1 MKKSL
6 NKFTEDFIVSQRGQ
20 WDYPGLPTAV
30 PTPSGKI
37 TTKGVKDDLIGIDNL
52 GNSQYMTPNNEYQF
66 EGDMVYEIPQAKK
79 GGSKKPSKKLSRS
92 LMAKNILFT
101 KNQLF
106 KKAKSVKNKIFDPN
120 SPYFKEGG
128 AFEIEL
134 DDAEIDQYRRGGY
147 IVEELDTYDD
157 GGEPCP
163 QGFDRDPVTGECV
176 STMGQ
181 TERVQRIQEVS
192 TNQYSP
198 YISKYEESNPRD
210 AYVYQKKADYLRKN
224 KGLNKMAGLSQDNF
238 NTDVEGN
245 YNKNWEYDRNSE
257 VIKQFAKDHGINPKN
272 HVELVEKMAD
282 KGNVSY
288 DMIANSKYGSKL
300 QPSLWARSLA
310 GAQELGNFVV
320 KQLPGEQGDV
330 FNKQTAGLTKKEWE
344 DIHNS
349 KFGALETLSATDIPG
364 AVIGNALSDLSTA
377 TGGNYQESPGLLSG
391 ELKSNVDLTKA
402 ALLNPFLYA
411 GIGQGLASAPKIAE
425 GVANLYSK
433 GLTGGKNLATKG
445 KTMYTDIAEGGN
457 MFDYAWKSPAA
468 RFDKDAVEFITD
480 AGHGVIEMPESTA
493 LFNKLKTNPNL
504 TAEELATIKDYE
516 ATSISYRSGPNKE
529 KLDAIIKKSGLT
541 LDEPTVMSRRIHTT
555 STDNFDPV
563 NGIFN
568 TKRPTSW
575 SAGRDG
581 LGNRMYSG
589 SADRMVMKLQPG
601 EYNMLKN
608 PYLENSP
615 ETLDA
620 LTKMYEPMGSLEHR
634 MQFVT
639 GKPRIAER
647 EILLGSGADLKQ
659 IGKVKNNFGGFDYI
673 MKNLNKKQYGGT
685 IAGTEGL
692 TDNFSQR
699 LSQFILD
706 ARTQGID
713 LNVSSGYRSYEKQKK
728 LWEQAL
734 KKYGSP
740 EKARKW
746 VAPPGSSNHNRGTAV
761 DLSSSGLFLGKD
773 KNVKATEWAHANA
786 EKYGL
791 NFRMGHEPWHI
802 EPLEKGNSKDNGK
815 TADDHDHSSEFGND
829 EATKKEKLDLAIK
842 NKDLEFENKKLL
854 LAEQEK
860 IKNDDNYSN
869 WTPRKKIED
878 TDPTKA
884 LLENYSK
891 IINPSLQNIN
901 DIYTSNLQG
910 QMKRGGIIMNL
921 DDDEIETYKKNGYV
935 VENYNENN
943 FEDGGTVSKTWELI
957 TGTPWADAKN
967 KGYTTGSYDDNIA
980 LLKKLNS
987 GELNVPKNLSEKVS
1001 TTDPLPIKFKPANP
1015 TLIKNIKTASSFND
1029 AFAIA
1034 RKSLGANHIFEYDG
1048 RKYGTNLKGE
1058 TFNPSAEVLA
1068 ASGMNTPTV
1077 KTRLKKE
1084 NESLISPYLSKRTV
1098 KLQPDPYE
1106 DWEETKK
1113 KNAELNKKNNAD
1125 KILSYKKKNTG
1136 DRNFVIVDKQKGL
1149 LHIYDSKGTQL
1160 YSSAV
1165 DLGAKNSDAQT
1176 VTKYKDLNN
1185 DGKISGSE
1193 INKHN
1198 VDWTGGN
1205 FSTGAGKFYISN
1217 IDKKGHEGLPI
1228 LNMMNER
1235 QYDNYLK
1242 TGKVENVSTSFHK
1255 GYVKDD
1261 KSRVSNG
1268 CVRCNKTTL
1277 DNLTKYLE
1285 NASEVYILPEDEGNK
1300 FVYENGKLNFKTAH
1314 KSEFYTYKDNNNIY
1328 QKKGK
1333 DWYIA
1338 NKPGDKLTK
1347 INTASRIT
1355 ELNKN
1360 ATNAQY
1366 DYYVDA
1372 NDNVQKGQGINRT
1385 QNTLQYY
1392 PIKIKLNEEEF
1403 RKNKF
1408 TYLDLDDES
1417 ELKNVKSYVKALEE
1431 NKQKIMKLA
1440 KINGDVYNEVAKV
1453 SFGILGNESN
1463 FADTHDADG
1472 NLFRAINK
1480 YFNPK
1485 GASPDYYSKYYYYG
1499 AREDY
1504 RSAGLT
1510 QLRWSH
1516 LNADEKEIL
1525 KKLNINSNKD
1535 FLEPTKAAIGTT
1547 AILAIRY
1554 NQQLDAN
1561 EKKNILNNL
1570 PKTWGGSSSDNYK
1583 TYTNNVIKNS
1593 KYLNIV
1599 QSSQPN
1605 SFPKTKYS
1613 NPTTINVNK
1622 DGTKTVKYV
1631 DPKTNKTHVNV
1642 TTKDGKS
1649 YYKNYSKGGF
1659 IMDLDDDEIKKYI
1672 DGGYVVKEIN

>member
-120 SPYFKEGG
+120 SPYLKEGG

-134 DDAEIDQYRRGGY
+134 DDAEIDKYRKGGY
-147 IVEELDTYDD
+147 IVKELDTYDD
-157 GGEPCP
+157 GG
-163 QGFDRDPVTGECV
+163 
-176 STMGQ
+176 S
-181 TERVQRIQEVS
+181 
-192 TNQYSP
+192 
-198 YISKYEESNPRD
+198 
-210 AYVYQKKADYLRKN
+210 
-224 KGLNKMAGLSQDNF
+224 
-238 NTDVEGN
+238 
-245 YNKNWEYDRNSE
+245 
-257 VIKQFAKDHGINPKN
+257 
-272 HVELVEKMAD
+272 
-282 KGNVSY
+282 
-288 DMIANSKYGSKL
+288 
-300 QPSLWARSLA
+300 
-310 GAQELGNFVV
+310 VV
-320 KQLPGEQGDV
+320 
-330 FNKQTAGLTKKEWE
+330 
-344 DIHNS
+344 
-349 KFGALETLSATDIPG
+349 
-364 AVIGNALSDLSTA
+364 
-377 TGGNYQESPGLLSG
+377 
-391 ELKSNVDLTKA
+391 
-402 ALLNPFLYA
+402 
-411 GIGQGLASAPKIAE
+411 
-425 GVANLYSK
+425 
-433 GLTGGKNLATKG
+433 
-445 KTMYTDIAEGGN
+445 
-457 MFDYAWKSPAA
+457 
-468 RFDKDAVEFITD
+468 
-480 AGHGVIEMPESTA
+480 
-493 LFNKLKTNPNL
+493 
-504 TAEELATIKDYE
+504 
-516 ATSISYRSGPNKE
+516 
-529 KLDAIIKKSGLT
+529 
-541 LDEPTVMSRRIHTT
+541 
-555 STDNFDPV
+555 
-563 NGIFN
+563 
-568 TKRPTSW
+568 
-575 SAGRDG
+575 
-581 LGNRMYSG
+581 
-589 SADRMVMKLQPG
+589 
-601 EYNMLKN
+601 
-608 PYLENSP
+608 
-615 ETLDA
+615 
-620 LTKMYEPMGSLEHR
+620 
-634 MQFVT
+634 
-639 GKPRIAER
+639 
-647 EILLGSGADLKQ
+647 
-659 IGKVKNNFGGFDYI
+659 
-673 MKNLNKKQYGGT
+673 
-685 IAGTEGL
+685 GTEGL

-699 LSQFILD
+699 LSQFIID

-713 LNVSSGYRSYEKQKK
+713 LNVGSGYRSYEKQKK

-746 VAPPGSSNHNRGTAV
+746 VAPPGSSNHNKGLAV

-786 EKYGL
+786 KKYGL

-802 EPLEKGNSKDNGK
+802 EPLEKGNSKDNGN
-815 TADDHDHSSEFGND
+815 TTDDHDHSSEFGND
-829 EATKKEKLDLAIK
+829 ETTKKEKLDLAIK
-842 NKDLEFENKKLL
+842 NKELEFENKKLL

-860 IKNDDNYSN
+860 IKNDDDYSN

-878 TDPTKA
+878 ADPTKA
-884 LLENYSK
+884 LLESYSK
-891 IINPSLQNIN
+891 IMNPSLQNIN

-910 QMKRGGIIMNL
+910 QMKRGGIVMNL

-935 VENYNENN
+935 VENYNENI
-943 FEDGGTVSKTWELI
+943 FQDGGNVSKTWELI

-1015 TLIKNIKTASSFND
+1015 TLIKNIKTANSFND
-1029 AFAIA
+1029 AFTIA
-1034 RKSLGANHIFEYDG
+1034 RKELGTNQIFEYNG

-1058 TFNPSAEVLA
+1058 TFNPSKEVLE
-1068 ASGMNTPTV
+1068 ASGMNTSQV
-1077 KTRLKKE
+1077 KTRLEKE
-1084 NESLISPYLSKRTV
+1084 NKDLKSPFLSKSTV
-1098 KLQPDPYE
+1098 KLQPDLYE
-1106 DWEETKK
+1106 DWEKVKK
-1113 KNAELNKKNNAD
+1113 KNTEINKQKNAD
-1125 KILSYKKKNTG
+1125 KIINYKQKTKDDKN
-1136 DRNFVIVDKQKGL
+1136 FLIVDKQKGL
-1149 LHIYDSKGTQL
+1149 LHVYDSKGTQL
-1160 YSSAV
+1160 YSSAI

-1205 FSTGAGKFYISN
+1205 VSTGAGKFYISN
-1217 IDKKGHEGLPI
+1217 IDKKGYEGLPI
-1228 LNMMNER
+1228 LNMMNES
-1235 QYDNYLK
+1235 QYENFLK

-1261 KSRVSNG
+1261 NSRVSNG
-1268 CVRCNKTTL
+1268 CVRCDKTTL

-1285 NASEVYILPEDEGNK
+1285 NASEVYILPEDKGNE
-1300 FVYENGKLNFKTAH
+1300 FVYENGKLNFKVN
-1314 KSEFYTYKDNNNIY
+1314 S
-1328 QKKGK
+1328 GK
-1333 DWYIA
+1333 DYNTYIDQTG
-1338 NKPGDKLTK
+1338 KT
-1347 INTASRIT
+1347 
-1355 ELNKN
+1355 
-1360 ATNAQY
+1360 
-1366 DYYVDA
+1366 
-1372 NDNVQKGQGINRT
+1372 QKGQGVNRT
-1385 QNTLQYY
+1385 QNSLQYY
-1392 PIKIKLNEEEF
+1392 PIKIKLNEEQF

-1472 NLFRAINK
+1472 NAFRAINK

-1485 GASPDYYSKYYYYG
+1485 AASPDYYSKYYTYR
-1499 AREDY
+1499 AREDN

-1510 QLRWSH
+1510 QLRWSY

-1554 NQQLDAN
+1554 NQQLNAN

-1605 SFPKTKYS
+1605 SFSKTKYS

-1631 DPKTNKTHVNV
+1631 DPKTNKTHINV

>member
-1 MKKSL
+1 MKNL
-6 NKFTEDFIVSQRGQ
+6 NKKQYGG
-20 WDYPGLPTAV
+20 GLHKFV
-30 PTPSGKI
+30 G
-37 TTKGVKDDLIGIDNL
+37 
-52 GNSQYMTPNNEYQF
+52 
-66 EGDMVYEIPQAKK
+66 
-79 GGSKKPSKKLSRS
+79 
-92 LMAKNILFT
+92 
-101 KNQLF
+101 
-106 KKAKSVKNKIFDPN
+106 
-120 SPYFKEGG
+120 
-128 AFEIEL
+128 
-134 DDAEIDQYRRGGY
+134 
-147 IVEELDTYDD
+147 

-163 QGFDRDPVTGECV
+163 KDFYWNIITKRCEPELTTGNFDVYDKYPKATPVTLEDL
-176 STMGQ
+176 
-181 TERVQRIQEVS
+181 
-192 TNQYSP
+192 NN
-198 YISKYEESNPRD
+198 YIPWLPFRD
-210 AYVYQKKADYLRKN
+210 D
-224 KGLNKMAGLSQDNF
+224 
-238 NTDVEGN
+238 E
-245 YNKNWEYDRNSE
+245 
-257 VIKQFAKDHGINPKN
+257 
-272 HVELVEKMAD
+272 
-282 KGNVSY
+282 
-288 DMIANSKYGSKL
+288 KYGNSREIGYNWDESLNNGLYPFEEPYKGKIIYNRDTKEMMY
-300 QPSLWARSLA
+300 QP
-310 GAQELGNFVV
+310 
-320 KQLPGEQGDV
+320 D
-330 FNKQTAGLTKKEWE
+330 
-344 DIHNS
+344 
-349 KFGALETLSATDIPG
+349 
-364 AVIGNALSDLSTA
+364 IGNKTYKDSLPMTEDLFNFWA
-377 TGGNYQESPGLLSG
+377 QDQEYFSRPQSL
-391 ELKSNVDLTKA
+391 SNVKDE
-402 ALLNPFLYA
+402 
-411 GIGQGLASAPKIAE
+411 SAPEKRIFYDSNSSKWYN
-425 GVANLYSK
+425 AN
-433 GLTGGKNLATKG
+433 
-445 KTMYTDIAEGGN
+445 D
-457 MFDYAWKSPAA
+457 
-468 RFDKDAVEFITD
+468 
-480 AGHGVIEMPESTA
+480 
-493 LFNKLKTNPNL
+493 
-504 TAEELATIKDYE
+504 
-516 ATSISYRSGPNKE
+516 
-529 KLDAIIKKSGLT
+529 
-541 LDEPTVMSRRIHTT
+541 
-555 STDNFDPV
+555 
-563 NGIFN
+563 
-568 TKRPTSW
+568 
-575 SAGRDG
+575 
-581 LGNRMYSG
+581 
-589 SADRMVMKLQPG
+589 Q
-601 EYNMLKN
+601 
-608 PYLENSP
+608 
-615 ETLDA
+615 
-620 LTKMYEPMGSLEHR
+620 
-634 MQFVT
+634 
-639 GKPRIAER
+639 
-647 EILLGSGADLKQ
+647 
-659 IGKVKNNFGGFDYI
+659 
-673 MKNLNKKQYGGT
+673 KQYGGT

-1261 KSRVSNG
+1261 NSRVSNG